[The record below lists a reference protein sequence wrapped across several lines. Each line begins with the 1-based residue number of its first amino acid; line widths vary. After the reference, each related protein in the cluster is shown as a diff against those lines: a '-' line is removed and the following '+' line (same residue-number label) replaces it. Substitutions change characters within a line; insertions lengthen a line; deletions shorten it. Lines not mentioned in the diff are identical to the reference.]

1 MTTVALPGG
10 ASLTLE
16 LYPVL
21 NRKDSGRAAPP
32 HETLNKNADFWERA
46 RRAVQNNHPRRAPLD
61 RDRRGRHLQL
71 QPRNDPVLAVSR
83 EGAWRAENYEVSWV
97 VGGTPVAAGCRNSSN
112 GPHLPCTIMRRIR
125 QDEVPWR
132 ILFSWMSVFRQLFV
146 RVVRGRNAVAEL
158 VGRGP
163 DDHLLLLGG
172 GCCFQEPGWS
182 SIISFLLRSVIQV

>member
-46 RRAVQNNHPRRAPLD
+46 QLVVLHHHPRRAPLD

-83 EGAWRAENYEVSWV
+83 EGAGRAEDDEVSWV
-97 VGGTPVAAGCRNSSN
+97 VGWPE
-112 GPHLPCTIMRRIR
+112 CTA
-125 QDEVPWR
+125 
-132 ILFSWMSVFRQLFV
+132 
-146 RVVRGRNAVAEL
+146 GRNKSAAN
-158 VGRGP
+158 
-163 DDHLLLLGG
+163 
-172 GCCFQEPGWS
+172 
-182 SIISFLLRSVIQV
+182 

>member
-1 MTTVALPGG
+1 MTTVALRGG

-83 EGAWRAENYEVSWV
+83 EGAGRAENYKSTRA
-97 VGGTPVAAGCRNSSN
+97 VGGAPVAAGCRNSSN
-112 GPHLPCTIMRRIR
+112 
-125 QDEVPWR
+125 
-132 ILFSWMSVFRQLFV
+132 
-146 RVVRGRNAVAEL
+146 
-158 VGRGP
+158 
-163 DDHLLLLGG
+163 
-172 GCCFQEPGWS
+172 
-182 SIISFLLRSVIQV
+182 